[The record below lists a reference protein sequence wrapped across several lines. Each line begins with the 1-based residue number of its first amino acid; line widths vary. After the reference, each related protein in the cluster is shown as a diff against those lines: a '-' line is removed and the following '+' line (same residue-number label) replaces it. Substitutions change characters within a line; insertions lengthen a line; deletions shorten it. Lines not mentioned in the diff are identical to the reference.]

1 MTTTHRIFFEPA
13 QRTAALADA
22 SVHLVVTSPPYPMIE
37 MWDESLAS
45 QNPLIRAALERLDGP
60 AAFEAMHAELDRVWE
75 ELVRVTTPGGFVCVN
90 IGDATRTLGGAFQLF
105 PNHARI
111 LSFFQKKGFSC
122 LPAVL
127 WRKPTNAPNKFMG
140 SGMLPAG
147 AYVTLEHEYI
157 LIFRKGGKRVFK
169 TEAEKQHRQESAF
182 FWEERNA
189 WFSDLWDVRGT
200 RQGLADGSARDRSG
214 AFPFEIPYR
223 LINMY
228 SVKGDTVLDPFLGTG
243 TTALAALV
251 AGRNSVGYEREESL
265 SEAIF
270 NTLDTKPE
278 VLNQVVTDRLER
290 HRVFLEKRTAA
301 GALPCKHFNP
311 QHQFPVM
318 TNQEKSLRLDFVT
331 RLERT
336 GPLVTAHYGAEPI
349 PFDQPTPLKRR
360 LKQPVL
366 PF

>member
-37 MWDESLAS
+37 MWDESLAN
-45 QNPLIRAALERLDGP
+45 QNSLIRAALERFDGP

-75 ELVRVTTPGGFVCVN
+75 EVCRVTALGGLVCIN
-90 IGDATRTLGGAFQLF
+90 IGDGTRTLGGTFQLF

-127 WRKPTNAPNKFMG
+127 WRKPTNTPNKFMG

-157 LIFRKGGKRVFK
+157 LIFRNGGKRVFT
-169 TEAEKQHRQESAF
+169 TEAEKQCRQESAF

-200 RQGLADGSARDRSG
+200 RQGLADGSTRDRSG

-251 AGRNSVGYEREESL
+251 AGRNSVGYEREASL

-270 NTLDTKPE
+270 NTLDAKPE

-290 HRVFLEKRTAA
+290 HWAFLEKRTAA
-301 GALPCKHFNP
+301 GAAPCKHFNP

-318 TNQEKSLRLDFVT
+318 TSQEKSLRLDFVT

-336 GPLVTAHYGAEPI
+336 GLVVTAHYAAEPVVAA
-349 PFDQPTPLKRR
+349 PATR
-360 LKQPVL
+360 LVKQPVL
-366 PF
+366 AF

>member
-1 MTTTHRIFFEPA
+1 MITTHQIFFSPA

-37 MWDESLAS
+37 MWDESLAG

-75 ELVRVTTPGGFVCVN
+75 EVCRVTIPGGFVCVN
-90 IGDATRTLGGAFQLF
+90 IGDATRTLGGTFQLF

-111 LSFFQKKGFSC
+111 LSFFQQKGFSC

-243 TTALAALV
+243 TTSLAALV
-251 AGRNSVGYEREESL
+251 AGRNSVGYEREANL
-265 SEAIF
+265 SDAIF
-270 NTLDTKPE
+270 STLDAKPE
-278 VLNQVVTDRLER
+278 TLNQVVTARLER

-301 GALPCKHFNP
+301 GAAPCKHFNP
-311 QHQFPVM
+311 KHQFSVM
-318 TNQEKSLRLDFVT
+318 TSQEKSLRLDFVT
-331 RLERT
+331 SLERN
-336 GPLVTAHYGAEPI
+336 GPVVTAWYAEA
-349 PFDQPTPLKRR
+349 PLALNETTLPKRR
-360 LKQPVL
+360 VRQARLPV
-366 PF
+366 